1 MVILDRS
8 VLQPLFSSLTK
19 KMVRIFNSTS
29 SMGGWEVIIN
39 VSKQAKISIIE
50 EEVFLKKY
58 LELQRLSK

>member
-1 MVILDRS
+1 
-8 VLQPLFSSLTK
+8 
-19 KMVRIFNSTS
+19 
-29 SMGGWEVIIN
+29 MGGWEVIIN